1 MRKHVCALNCPPSSF
16 DELKQAISSR
26 QVIFPLRVE
35 NVAKRVLERP
45 ELMAFESTAS
55 IAEDCGVSAA
65 TVARFVTHIGF
76 RDVAQARGIFRAELC
91 RRFG

>member
-1 MRKHVCALNCPPSSF
+1 MRKHMRALNCPPSSF
-16 DELKQAISSR
+16 EALKLAIASR

-35 NVAKRVLERP
+35 NVAKRVLEKP
-45 ELMAFESTAS
+45 ELMAFESTSS

-76 RDVAQARGIFRAELC
+76 RDVAAARGIFRAELC

>member
-45 ELMAFESTAS
+45 EFMAFESTAS
-55 IAEDCGVSAA
+55 IVEDCGVSAA